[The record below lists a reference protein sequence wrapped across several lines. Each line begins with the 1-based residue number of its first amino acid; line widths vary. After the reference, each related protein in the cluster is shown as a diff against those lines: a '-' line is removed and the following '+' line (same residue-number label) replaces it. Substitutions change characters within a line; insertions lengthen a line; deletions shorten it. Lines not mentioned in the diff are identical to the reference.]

1 MASEAP
7 REVLSSKV
15 AWLSGMNA
23 LEAVIRFGK
32 QAGAPSESE
41 TDRDGFLSHAAETH
55 AAGAGLGAGFM
66 IAASGDFRYFGLLYE
81 TVVLGNRGEQV
92 FEGRLLKDIQ
102 QEKHYFLGGLVL
114 GAALGMASRGLEEVA
129 TLG

>member
-7 REVLSSKV
+7 REILSSKA

-23 LEAVIRFGK
+23 LEALIRFGK
-32 QAGAPSESE
+32 QAGAPSESA
-41 TDRDGFLSHAAETH
+41 TDRDGFLSYAAETH

-66 IAASGDFRYFGLLYE
+66 IAASGELRYFGVLYE
-81 TVVLGNRGEQV
+81 AVILGNRGGRV
-92 FEGRLLKDIQ
+92 FEGQLLKDIQ
-102 QEKHYFLGGLVL
+102 QEPQYFLGGLVL
-114 GAALGMASRGLEEVA
+114 GAVLGMACRGLEGVV